1 MSLMNT
7 EKYEEEQHKD
17 IFFLWIY
24 LTRTMRGLKDIPAII
39 ISRHNLNKIHYTN
52 NTVLIEDTDRKL

>member
-24 LTRTMRGLKDIPAII
+24 LTRTMRALKDIPAII
-39 ISRHNLNKIHYTN
+39 ISRHYRNKIHYTN